1 MRDQQ
6 VRIPRWFI
14 ENDPNWSQ
22 SLHPDKAT
30 LKWNKKGS
38 NLVAV
43 SNPTSLYC
51 DIFMEQDCSFPSPS
65 PSPSSNSSLSS
76 SDDLGYNI
84 PGDQLRSSSS
94 MLGDLLDQN
103 HQNPLAV
110 SDIRKYLSSRHLN
123 PGTHR
128 LPPNFKGFGRRI
140 NYPRF

>member
-14 ENDPNWSQ
+14 ENDSNWLQ
-22 SLHPDKAT
+22 SFPPDKAT

-51 DIFMEQDCSFPSPS
+51 DIFIEEGSSPS
-65 PSPSSNSSLSS
+65 PSNSNSSLWPSE
-76 SDDLGYNI
+76 DLGYSVHR
-84 PGDQLRSSSS
+84 DQLRSSTN

-103 HQNPLAV
+103 HQNSLGV
-110 SDIRKYLSSRHLN
+110 SDIRKYLSSRYLN
-123 PGTHR
+123 PGEQR
-128 LPPNFKGFGRRI
+128 LPPNFKALGRRT
-140 NYPRF
+140 NYPKF